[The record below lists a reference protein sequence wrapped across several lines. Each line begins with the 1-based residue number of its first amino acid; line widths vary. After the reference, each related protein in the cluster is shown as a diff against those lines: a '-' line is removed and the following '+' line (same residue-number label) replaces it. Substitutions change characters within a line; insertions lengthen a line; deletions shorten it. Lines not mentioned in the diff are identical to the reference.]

1 MHHFWEVLK
10 GLLTQWGPPGAFVIS
25 AVDAV
30 GVPNPGITDLMLIGA
45 AIASPANAMLC
56 AILAIAGSL
65 IGGAIFFEITRR
77 GGERY
82 LVRFT
87 SSGRGLK
94 FRAWFLRYG
103 LVTVFITALLPLPF
117 LPFKLFVACAGAMG
131 ESRLKFLGVLAAG
144 RIPRYFALVYL
155 GATLGEGSDAWI
167 KSHRWQMGVLAVMI
181 IAGLYGLMRL
191 AERRR
196 EAAV

>member
-1 MHHFWEVLK
+1 MHHFWD
-10 GLLTQWGPPGAFVIS
+10 LLTQWGPPGAFAI
-25 AVDAV
+25 AAIDAV
-30 GVPNPGITDLMLIGA
+30 GVPNPGITDLVLILAGV
-45 AIASPANAMLC
+45 ASPANALKC

-87 SSGRGLK
+87 STGRGFR

-131 ESRLKFLGVLAAG
+131 ESRVKFLLVLAAG
-144 RIPRYFALVYL
+144 RIPRYSALVYL
-155 GATLGEGSDAWI
+155 GATLGKESGTWI
-167 KSHRWQMGVLAVMI
+167 KSHLWQMGVLAVVLFV
-181 IAGLYGLMRL
+181 ALYGLIRFSD
-191 AERRR
+191 RKR
-196 EAAV
+196 AAASL